1 MLTSRSAT
9 LVVATEQL
17 CGNFGRPQT
26 EPSFKCRRIRRNEP
40 ALRGTDESIELNT
53 PAIVDAD
60 AHASLS
66 LKPHSTLSML
76 SVRSIDIRRGRID
89 PDLDVERY
97 ALRQQ
102 VTERI
107 VLSGVAKRHLGQL
120 ADCIDHA
127 LLGVGQPI

>member
-53 PAIVDAD
+53 PAIADAD

-76 SVRSIDIRRGRID
+76 SVRSTSI
-89 PDLDVERY
+89 Y
-97 ALRQQ
+97 AAVGSILIS
-102 VTERI
+102 T
-107 VLSGVAKRHLGQL
+107 LSGMPSGSKSPNGSCFPVLRSVTLGCLQL
-120 ADCIDHA
+120 A
-127 LLGVGQPI
+127 